1 MHAASFPPLSLRR
14 AAGRPVATRLGRC
27 LASLAIACL
36 LAFAAAPVAAQQTLN
51 IRAVVNDEAIS
62 AYDLE
67 QRLNLIVR
75 TSGLSDTEA
84 TRRELSPRIVNS
96 LVDEALQLQEAKR
109 LGITVT
115 KKEIDAA
122 LALLE
127 RQNGIPPGGLEP
139 FLKERGIDPRT
150 LSRQVEASLAWGNI
164 VRRQFMRTI
173 SVTEEDVNKSM
184 ERIKANADKPRILVA
199 EIFIAVDSPR
209 DEAAARQ
216 NAQRIFEEL
225 RRGAVFPQLARQFS
239 QSASAEKGGDLGWIQ
254 AGELEPEL
262 DKVLLTLP
270 KNAVSEPIRT
280 STGFYIVTVR
290 DRREPAPKSAGD
302 TIVSLRQIL
311 LPLPAGA
318 SSTAVASQ
326 KELAETIGASVRGC
340 QDFSKVTRELG
351 AGISGDLGQLKLG
364 ELPADL
370 RAIVGT
376 LAVGTPSAPVVS
388 NEGIRVL
395 IVCERKSPEEATLP
409 KREEVEQRLILQRL
423 ELRARRHLRDLRDT
437 AFLDIRA

>member
-1 MHAASFPPLSLRR
+1 MNSRASRR
-14 AAGRPVATRLGRC
+14 
-27 LASLAIACL
+27 LASLAFACMVAL
-36 LAFAAAPVAAQQTLN
+36 GAAPAVAQQTLN

-67 QRLNLIVR
+67 QRLNLIIR
-75 TSGLSDTEA
+75 TSGLNDSETV
-84 TRRELSPRIVNS
+84 RRDLSPRIVNT
-96 LVDEALQLQEAKR
+96 LVDEALQMQEAKR
-109 LGITVT
+109 LGVTVD

-127 RQNGIPPGGLEP
+127 RQNGIAPGSLTP
-139 FLKERGIDPRT
+139 FLKERDIDPRT
-150 LSRQVEASLAWGNI
+150 LSRQIEATLAWGNI
-164 VRRQFMRTI
+164 VRRQFLRSA

-216 NAQRIFEEL
+216 NAQRIYEEL

-239 QSASAEKGGDLGWIQ
+239 QSASAEKGGDLGWIP

-262 DKVLLTLP
+262 DKALLTLP
-270 KNAVSEPIRT
+270 KNAISEPIRT

-290 DRREPAPKSAGD
+290 DRREPARASAGD
-302 TIVSLRQIL
+302 TMVSLRQIL
-311 LPLPAGA
+311 LPLPAGSPPA
-318 SSTAVASQ
+318 AVASQ
-326 KELAETIGASVRGC
+326 QELAQTIGASVRGC
-340 QDFSKVTRELG
+340 EDFSRVTRELG
-351 AGISGDLGQLKLG
+351 TGISGDLGQLKLG

-376 LAVGTPSAPVVS
+376 LEVGTPSTPVIGA
-388 NEGIRVL
+388 EGIRVL
-395 IVCERKSPEEATLP
+395 IVCERKSAQDATLP
-409 KREEVEQRLILQRL
+409 KREEVEQRLIIQRL